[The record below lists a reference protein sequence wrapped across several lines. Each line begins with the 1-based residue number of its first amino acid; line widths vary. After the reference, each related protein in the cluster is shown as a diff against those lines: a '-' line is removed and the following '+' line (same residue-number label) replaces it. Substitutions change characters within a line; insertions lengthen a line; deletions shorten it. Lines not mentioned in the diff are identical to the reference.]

1 MSCVHQSGEKRKIAR
16 LEAMSVVS
24 NTDSNPKLSLSYAS
38 PYTRIFSKANV
49 YAHNLPNFLLS
60 STHKKGITMQDL
72 RRMNLLSLKTYSPEN
87 LPIENLEL
95 KISKVLD
102 YLAKMQIIRKFSTKE
117 VISLK
122 TQILSTLNDP
132 GFELTINI
140 KNLPISFIE
149 LKNVLSEKDLSKNI
163 VNTMMQ
169 YFKKINRISHKRK
182 ILDININIAS
192 VDFSDSILVHGRINS
207 QVVFDFA
214 GYDFFVF
221 PIFHH
226 Y

>member
-87 LPIENLEL
+87 
-95 KISKVLD
+95 
-102 YLAKMQIIRKFSTKE
+102 
-117 VISLK
+117 
-122 TQILSTLNDP
+122 P
-132 GFELTINI
+132 GS
-140 KNLPISFIE
+140 SF
-149 LKNVLSEKDLSKNI
+149 KA
-163 VNTMMQ
+163 
-169 YFKKINRISHKRK
+169 F
-182 ILDININIAS
+182 
-192 VDFSDSILVHGRINS
+192 
-207 QVVFDFA
+207 
-214 GYDFFVF
+214 
-221 PIFHH
+221 
-226 Y
+226 